1 MAKENQGIVNGWVV
15 WGKHVLEELIELK
28 EQNKELDRNV
38 NKIHT
43 EIAVLKV
50 RSGIWGLL
58 GGLIPVTITL
68 VIIFITGL
76 L

>member
-1 MAKENQGIVNGWVV
+1 MAKENQEIVNGWVV

-50 RSGIWGLL
+50 KSGIWGLL

>member
-1 MAKENQGIVNGWVV
+1 MAKENQEIVNGWVV

-50 RSGIWGLL
+50 KSGIWGLL

-68 VIIFITGL
+68 VIIFIKGL
-76 L
+76 I

>member
-1 MAKENQGIVNGWVV
+1 MAKENQEIVNGWVV
-15 WGKHVLEELIELK
+15 WGRHVLEELIELK

-50 RSGIWGLL
+50 KSGIWGLL